1 MYPVVIVGA
10 HNLNL
15 RLRHHLGVPPGTT
28 LIYAVGINLG
38 VPLGTTVHSLYLFTV
53 LGQKKTPF
61 RSLSSFIQ
69 RMEQNRSKG
78 VLGIEIFLRLSGG

>member
-1 MYPVVIVGA
+1 
-10 HNLNL
+10 
-15 RLRHHLGVPPGTT
+15 GVPLGTT

-53 LGQKKTPF
+53 LGQKKKTPF